1 MNAILHPK
9 NKPMEWYQVQNENEI
24 DSPALLIYLDR
35 VQHNIDTM
43 IEQVGGHASRLVP
56 HVKTYKM
63 GEIVQM
69 QLAVGIHRFKCAT
82 IAELEMTLA
91 AGAKWALVAYQLTG
105 PKVSRFAQLQKSY
118 PNATICSLID
128 NVASAQQLAQQ
139 LEKEGLVATV
149 FLDVNNGQNRT
160 GYVLDD
166 TIFDTYCQLAAIPNL
181 VLQGLHVYD
190 GHLRDAEFSKRKA
203 ASDDAFA
210 PVYDLIAQIEAA
222 GLPTP
227 EIISGG
233 SPAFSSASQ
242 RPDVFCSPGTTLLWD
257 WGYANLVPEVDFQWA
272 AVLMT
277 RVISKPN
284 KGLIT
289 TDLGHKSVA
298 SENPLD
304 RRIMFLNLS
313 DYEPVGQ
320 SEEHL
325 VLRVND
331 WESVQIG
338 DVLYGI
344 PYHVCPSVA
353 LHDVAHIIQHNKLI
367 DTWDIVAR
375 KRKITF

>member
-1 MNAILHPK
+1 MNVILHLK

-24 DSPALLIYLDR
+24 DSPALLIYPDR

-63 GEIVQM
+63 AEIVQM
-69 QLAVGIHRFKCAT
+69 QLEVGISRFKCAT

-91 AGAKWALVAYQLTG
+91 AGASWVLVAYQLTG
-105 PKVSRFAQLQKSY
+105 PKISRFAQLLKNY

-128 NVASAQQLAQQ
+128 NVESAQQLAHQ

-160 GYVLDD
+160 GYVLDN
-166 TIFDTYCQLAAIPNL
+166 TTFDTYCQLAAIPNL
-181 VLQGLHVYD
+181 VLKGLHVYD
-190 GHLRDAEFSKRKA
+190 GHLRDADFPKRKA
-203 ASDDAFA
+203 ASDEAFA
-210 PVYDLIAQIEAA
+210 PVYKLVAQIEAT

-242 RPDVFCSPGTTLLWD
+242 RTNVFCSPGTTLLWD
-257 WGYANLVPEVDFQWA
+257 WGYANLVPELDFQWA

-304 RRIMFLNLS
+304 RRIVFLNLS
-313 DYEPVGQ
+313 EYEPVGQ

-331 WESVQIG
+331 WNSVKIG
-338 DVLYGI
+338 DVLYGV
-344 PYHVCPSVA
+344 PFHVCPSVA
-353 LHDVAHIIQHNKLI
+353 LHDVAYVIQDNKWI
-367 DTWDIVAR
+367 DTWEVEAR
-375 KRKITF
+375 RRKITF